1 MRPDF
6 PFSAVAGQDDLK
18 LALLL
23 IAVDPSIGGVLISG
37 ERGTAKSTA
46 ARGLAA
52 LLPKMAEGHAAP
64 FVELPLGATEDRVV
78 GSLDIS
84 RVLQDGSTQLRSGLL
99 ARADGGVLYVDEVNL
114 LPDHLVDLL
123 LDAAAGGWVTV
134 ERDGVSAGE
143 AARFVLVGTMN
154 PEEGELRPQFLDR
167 FGLCVQ
173 VRGLQ
178 DRDVRVAAIRRRL
191 AFDDHPDSVIEAV
204 KPRED
209 ALRHRIVAARARLA
223 GLPISDAHLST
234 VAALSEEHYLD
245 GIRGDLA
252 IIKAA
257 RALAA
262 WEAASEIG
270 DDHIR
275 RISALALMHRAR
287 PKKAQSKSRSADP
300 DRNRPHRDNVP
311 HRDNDPPADNAPH
324 TDHPSQERHGPSA
337 DSPTPMGNAPLRAAP
352 APADTVSIHL
362 ITDRVDA
369 ERRGR
374 RGTDS
379 LTSQRVIGAV
389 PFENR
394 GTLAIAQTVVAAA
407 VRGAR
412 AGEHG
417 IGLVA
422 ADLKQH
428 ERRGQGACHVLFLV
442 DASGSM
448 ATHRRLEAAKSA
460 AMGLLTSSYQR
471 RDEVALMV
479 FRGEGTDLVL
489 PFTRHVRSIEQALA
503 DVPTGGRTPLAR
515 ALTNAADLLRVRDPA
530 LLVLL
535 TDGRANVSMGGGDP
549 WEEALA
555 ACRSVREACAGA
567 LIVDCE
573 SGPIMLG
580 RARALANSL
589 GGECISLD
597 ALDTAAIGIHIHRRL
612 ETL

>member
-6 PFSAVAGQDDLK
+6 PFSAVVGQDDLK
-18 LALLL
+18 LALVLV
-23 IAVDPSIGGVLISG
+23 AVDPTIGGVLISG

-52 LLPKMAEGHAAP
+52 LLPKAAEGDAAP

-178 DRDVRVAAIRRRL
+178 DREVRKAAIRRRL
-191 AFDDHPDSVIEAV
+191 AFDDHPDSVLEAA
-204 KPRED
+204 KAAED
-209 ALRHRIVAARARLA
+209 TLRDGIVAARARLV
-223 GLPISDAHLST
+223 GLGITDAHLSA
-234 VAALSEEHYLD
+234 VAALSEEHHLD

-262 WEAASEIG
+262 WEAATEIG
-270 DDHIR
+270 EGHIR
-275 RISALALMHRAR
+275 RVSALALMHRAR
-287 PKKAQSKSRSADP
+287 PKKAQPKPRSGGA
-300 DRNRPHRDNVP
+300 DRNRPPTDNGSY
-311 HRDNDPPADNAPH
+311 
-324 TDHPSQERHGPSA
+324 TDHPSQERHDA
-337 DSPTPMGNAPLRAAP
+337 SPVPPTSSENSPLHAAP
-352 APADTVSIHL
+352 APADSVSMRL
-362 ITDRVDA
+362 VTDRIDG
-369 ERRGR
+369 ERPGR
-374 RGTDS
+374 RGADS
-379 LTSQRVIGAV
+379 LTSQRIIDVI
-389 PFENR
+389 PFQNT
-394 GTLAIAQTVVAAA
+394 GTLAITQTVIAAA
-407 VRGAR
+407 ARGAR
-412 AGEHG
+412 VGENG
-417 IGLVA
+417 IALTA

-428 ERRGQGACHVLFLV
+428 ERRGPGACHVLFLV

-448 ATHRRLEAAKSA
+448 ATRRRLESAKAA
-460 AMGLLTSSYQR
+460 AMGLLASSYQR

-489 PFTRHVRSIEQALA
+489 PFTRHVRGIEQALA

-515 ALTNAADLLRVRDPA
+515 ALVDAADLLRSRHPA

-535 TDGRANVSMGGGDP
+535 TDGRANVSLDGGDP
-549 WEEALA
+549 WEEALI

-567 LIVDCE
+567 LLVDCE
-573 SGPIMLG
+573 SGPVILG
-580 RARALANSL
+580 RARAMAHVL
-589 GGECISLD
+589 GAECVSLD
-597 ALDTAAIGIHIHRRL
+597 ALDASALTIRIQRRL